1 MERRERKVVNVKDF
15 PELEKELAGKFK
27 EGGIMGNAALL
38 EGPDTGID
46 FDPDTGKIKIANGW
60 HADEN
65 GDIVKD

>member
-27 EGGIMGNAALL
+27 KGGIMGNAANF

-46 FDPDTGKIKIANGW
+46 FDPDTGKIAIAHGW